1 MGAEGANWADFTVL
15 IRMAV
20 AQRADKLARNLNMQ
34 AQPHILVVDD
44 DVGITTLL
52 CSYLSRFGLQ
62 VHAVADGVQMRQHL
76 DTHPVDLV
84 VLDLMLP
91 GVDGLTLARALR
103 AGSRIPIIMLTAH
116 SSAADRIVGLEIGAD
131 DYMGK
136 PFEPREL
143 VARIQS
149 VLRRAASPGQAAQ
162 VASDVIAFD
171 GWRLQRNERLLTS
184 PKGLVVPLSNA
195 EFQLLMAFLKAPR
208 RVVTREQLAEQARG
222 RTLDD
227 LSRSID
233 LLVSRLRQKL
243 THGPQG
249 SGDTHAAG
257 PPALIKTVRGA
268 GYMFNARS
276 VQGQVSWEH

>member
-1 MGAEGANWADFTVL
+1 MEGANWADFTVL
-15 IRMAV
+15 IWLAV
-20 AQRADKLARNLNMQ
+20 AQRAAKLARNLNMQ
-34 AQPHILVVDD
+34 AQPSILVVDD
-44 DVGITTLL
+44 DVGMTTLL

-76 DTHPVDLV
+76 DTHHVDLV

-103 AGSRIPIIMLTAH
+103 AGSRIPIIMLTARG
-116 SSAADRIVGLEIGAD
+116 SAADRIVGLEIGAD

-149 VLRRAASPGQAAQ
+149 VLRRAATPGTPAQ

-171 GWRLQRNERLLTS
+171 GWRLQRDERLLTS

-227 LSRSID
+227 LSRSVD

-243 THGPQG
+243 THSPQG
-249 SGDTHAAG
+249 SGATDSAG

-276 VQGQVSWEH
+276 VQGQVS

>member
-1 MGAEGANWADFTVL
+1 MEGANWADFTVL
-15 IRMAV
+15 IWLAV
-20 AQRADKLARNLNMQ
+20 AQRAAKLARNLNMQ
-34 AQPHILVVDD
+34 AQPSILVVDD
-44 DVGITTLL
+44 DVGMTTLL

-76 DTHPVDLV
+76 DTHHVDLV

-103 AGSRIPIIMLTAH
+103 AGSRIPIIMLTARG
-116 SSAADRIVGLEIGAD
+116 SAADRIVGLEIGAD

-136 PFEPREL
+136 PFDPREL

-149 VLRRAASPGQAAQ
+149 VLRRAATPGTPAQ

-171 GWRLQRNERLLTS
+171 GWRLQRDERLLTS

-227 LSRSID
+227 LSRSVD

-243 THGPQG
+243 THSPQG
-249 SGDTHAAG
+249 SGATDSAG

-276 VQGQVSWEH
+276 VQGQVS

>member
-1 MGAEGANWADFTVL
+1 M
-15 IRMAV
+15 
-20 AQRADKLARNLNMQ
+20 AQRADKLARKLNMQ
-34 AQPHILVVDD
+34 APPSILVVDD
-44 DVGITTLL
+44 DVGMTTLL

-76 DTHPVDLV
+76 DTHHVDLV

-103 AGSRIPIIMLTAH
+103 AGSRIPIIMLTARG
-116 SSAADRIVGLEIGAD
+116 SAADRIVGLEIGAD

-136 PFEPREL
+136 PFDPREL

-149 VLRRAASPGQAAQ
+149 VLRRAATPGTPAQ

-171 GWRLQRNERLLTS
+171 GWRLQRDERLLTS

-227 LSRSID
+227 LSRSVD

-243 THGPQG
+243 THSPQG
-249 SGDTHAAG
+249 SGATDSAG

-276 VQGQVSWEH
+276 VQGQVS

>member
-1 MGAEGANWADFTVL
+1 MEGANWADFTVL
-15 IRMAV
+15 IWLAV
-20 AQRADKLARNLNMQ
+20 AQRAAKLARNLNMQ
-34 AQPHILVVDD
+34 AQPSILVVDD
-44 DVGITTLL
+44 DVGMTTLL

-76 DTHPVDLV
+76 DTHHVDLV

-103 AGSRIPIIMLTAH
+103 AGSRIPIIMLTARG
-116 SSAADRIVGLEIGAD
+116 SAADRIVGLEIGAD

-136 PFEPREL
+136 PFDPREL

-149 VLRRAASPGQAAQ
+149 VLRRAATPGTPAQ

-171 GWRLQRNERLLTS
+171 GWRLQRDERLLTS

-195 EFQLLMAFLKAPR
+195 EFQLLLAFLKAPR

-227 LSRSID
+227 LSRSVD

-243 THGPQG
+243 THSPQG
-249 SGDTHAAG
+249 SGATDSAG

-276 VQGQVSWEH
+276 VQGQVS

>member
-1 MGAEGANWADFTVL
+1 LEGANWADFTVL
-15 IRMAV
+15 IWLAV
-20 AQRADKLARNLNMQ
+20 AQRAAKLARNLNMQ
-34 AQPHILVVDD
+34 AQPSILVVDD
-44 DVGITTLL
+44 DVGMTTLL

-76 DTHPVDLV
+76 DTHHVDLV

-103 AGSRIPIIMLTAH
+103 AGSRIPIIMLTARG
-116 SSAADRIVGLEIGAD
+116 SAADRIVGLEIGAD

-136 PFEPREL
+136 PFDPREL

-149 VLRRAASPGQAAQ
+149 VLRRAATPGTPAQ

-171 GWRLQRNERLLTS
+171 GWRLQRDERLLTS

-227 LSRSID
+227 LSRSVD

-243 THGPQG
+243 THSPQG
-249 SGDTHAAG
+249 SGATDSAG

>member
-1 MGAEGANWADFTVL
+1 LEGANWADFTVL
-15 IRMAV
+15 IWLAV
-20 AQRADKLARNLNMQ
+20 AQRAAKLARNLNMQ
-34 AQPHILVVDD
+34 AQPSILVVDD
-44 DVGITTLL
+44 DVGMTTLL

-76 DTHPVDLV
+76 DTHHVDLV

-103 AGSRIPIIMLTAH
+103 AGSRIPIIMLTARG
-116 SSAADRIVGLEIGAD
+116 SAADRIVGLEIGAD

-136 PFEPREL
+136 PFDPREL

-149 VLRRAASPGQAAQ
+149 VLRRAATPGTPAQ

-171 GWRLQRNERLLTS
+171 GWRLQRDERLLTS

-227 LSRSID
+227 LSRSVD

-243 THGPQG
+243 THSPQG
-249 SGDTHAAG
+249 SGATDSAC

-276 VQGQVSWEH
+276 VQGQVS

>member
-1 MGAEGANWADFTVL
+1 MEGANWADFTVL
-15 IRMAV
+15 IWLAV
-20 AQRADKLARNLNMQ
+20 AQRAAKLARNLNMQ
-34 AQPHILVVDD
+34 AQPSILVVDD
-44 DVGITTLL
+44 DVGMTTLL

-76 DTHPVDLV
+76 DTHHVDLV

-103 AGSRIPIIMLTAH
+103 AGSRIPIIMLTARG
-116 SSAADRIVGLEIGAD
+116 SAADRIVGLEIGAD

-136 PFEPREL
+136 PFDPREL

-149 VLRRAASPGQAAQ
+149 VLRRAARPGTPAQ

-171 GWRLQRNERLLTS
+171 GWRLQRHERLLTS

-227 LSRSID
+227 LSRSVD

-243 THGPQG
+243 THSPQG
-249 SGDTHAAG
+249 SGATDSAC

-276 VQGQVSWEH
+276 VQGQVS